1 MAKQANRKDKTMA
14 NKPANTHTSTPAD
27 MEHDFQQVH
36 DIVVFHRAEVARKV
50 NAEML
55 QMAWEIG
62 QYISAR
68 IKSAGW
74 GAKVV
79 DELSEYLQLQEPESR
94 GFGRRN
100 LYNMV
105 EFYEKYSTS
114 EFQEII
120 QSLSQSVFIKKK
132 TQFEIVQMPS
142 AQIVRPEIMQM
153 PSAQITFTPLPT
165 ILTLTTFSN
174 HLEIINRTH
183 SYQESIFYM
192 LYAAQQQLTTKELRR
207 SIVTQTY
214 GSIMSKE
221 KQFTPAMLT
230 QYPGAS
236 FLFKDRLILDFLNLP
251 SDFIEPQLHGG
262 ILENMKDFILE
273 LGKDYVFIGSEYP
286 VKVGGSTKRIDLLF
300 YNRALHCLAAVELKA
315 VDFQAEFVSKM
326 DLYLEALDHDV
337 KKADENPS
345 IGIILCPSIDRTM
358 AEYTLS
364 RSLSPTM
371 VSEYQRKLIPRD
383 ILVKSLHDYCRYL
396 DQATEGNI
404 IENQ

>member
-1 MAKQANRKDKTMA
+1 MPRRENMI
-14 NKPANTHTSTPAD
+14 NKPANIQTSAPSE
-27 MEHDFQQVH
+27 MERDFRKVH

-105 EFYEKYSTS
+105 GFYEKYSTP

-120 QSLSQSVFIKKK
+120 QSLCNSIFIRKK
-132 TQFEIVQMPS
+132 TQSEIVQMPS
-142 AQIVRPEIMQM
+142 AQFTRPEIMQM
-153 PSAQITFTPLPT
+153 PSAQITFTPLPS
-165 ILTLTTFSN
+165 ILALTTFSN
-174 HLEIINRTH
+174 HLEILNRAH
-183 SYQESIFYM
+183 SYQESVFYM

-207 SIVTQTY
+207 AIVTQTY

-221 KQFTPAMLT
+221 KQFTPAMLS

-251 SDFIEPQLHGG
+251 SNFIEPQLHEG
-262 ILENMKDFILE
+262 ILNNMKDFILE

-315 VDFQAEFVSKM
+315 VDFQAEFISKM
-326 DLYLEALDHDV
+326 DMYLEALDRDV

-345 IGIILCPSIDRTM
+345 IGIILCPSIDKTM

-383 ILVKSLHDYCRYL
+383 VLVKSLHDYCRFL
-396 DQATEGNI
+396 DQATNDNVIDNE
-404 IENQ
+404 

>member
-1 MAKQANRKDKTMA
+1 MIEK
-14 NKPANTHTSTPAD
+14 HTNMQISTPNE
-27 MEHDFQQVH
+27 MEQDFQQVH

-79 DELSEYLQLQEPESR
+79 DELSEYLQLQEPDSR

-105 EFYEKYSTS
+105 ELYEKYSTP
-114 EFQEII
+114 EFQEIV
-120 QSLSQSVFIKKK
+120 QSLSSSVFIQKKI
-132 TQFEIVQMPS
+132 QPEIVQMPS
-142 AQIVRPEIMQM
+142 AQMVKPEIMQM
-153 PSAQITFTPLPT
+153 PSAQITFTPLPS

-174 HLEIINRTH
+174 HLEILNRTH
-183 SYQESIFYM
+183 SYQESVFYM

-214 GSIMSKE
+214 GSILSKE
-221 KQFTPAMLT
+221 KQFTPALLS

-251 SDFIEPQLHGG
+251 ADFIEPQLHGG

-286 VKVGGSTKRIDLLF
+286 VKVGGGTKRIDLLF

-326 DLYLEALDHDV
+326 DMYLEALDRDV

-345 IGIILCPSIDRTM
+345 IGIILCPSIDKTM

-383 ILVKSLHDYCRYL
+383 ILVKSLHDYCRFL
-396 DQATEGNI
+396 DQATSSNI
-404 IENQ
+404 IDKQ

>member
-1 MAKQANRKDKTMA
+1 MAKKSVNIQVSMPSEKEKD
-14 NKPANTHTSTPAD
+14 
-27 MEHDFQQVH
+27 FRQVH
-36 DIVVFHRAEVARKV
+36 DIVTFHRAEVARRV
-50 NAEML
+50 NTEML

-62 QYISAR
+62 QYISVR
-68 IKSAGW
+68 VKSSGW

-79 DELSEYLQLQEPESR
+79 DELSEYLQRLEPGSR

-105 EFYEKYSTS
+105 EFFDRYSTPEFFEIVNSLTNSVFVNRQMPS
-114 EFQEII
+114 EF
-120 QSLSQSVFIKKK
+120 
-132 TQFEIVQMPS
+132 VQMPS
-142 AQIVRPEIMQM
+142 AQIERPQIMQM
-153 PSAQITFTPLPT
+153 PSAQIVFTPLPSVLAL
-165 ILTLTTFSN
+165 ITFSN
-174 HLEIINRTH
+174 HIEILNRTH
-183 SYQESIFYM
+183 GYQEAVFYM

-207 SIVTQTY
+207 SIITQTY

-221 KQFTPAMLT
+221 KQLTSAMLS
-230 QYPGAS
+230 QYPEAS
-236 FLFKDRLILDFLNLP
+236 FLLKDRLILDFLNLP
-251 SDFIEPQLHGG
+251 QDFIEPQLHEG
-262 ILENMKDFILE
+262 ILKHMRDFILE

-300 YNRALHCLAAVELKA
+300 YNRALHCLAAIELKS

-326 DLYLEALDHDV
+326 DMYLEALDRDV

-345 IGIILCPSIDRTM
+345 IGIILCPSIDKTM

-383 ILVKSLHDYCRYL
+383 ILVKSLHDYCRFL
-396 DQATEGNI
+396 DQATNGIAIDGE
-404 IENQ
+404 

>member
-1 MAKQANRKDKTMA
+1 MA
-14 NKPANTHTSTPAD
+14 NKPANIQTSTPAEMD
-27 MEHDFQQVH
+27 QDFQHVH

-50 NAEML
+50 NTEML

-79 DELSEYLQLQEPESR
+79 EELSEYLQLQESDSR

-105 EFYEKYSTS
+105 EFYEKYSTP

-120 QSLSQSVFIKKK
+120 KSLSNSIFIQQK
-132 TQFEIVQMPS
+132 TQSEIVQMPS
-142 AQIVRPEIMQM
+142 AQIARPEIMQM
-153 PSAQITFTPLPT
+153 PSAQITFTPLPP

-174 HLEIINRTH
+174 HLEILNRTH
-183 SYQESIFYM
+183 SYQESVFYM

-221 KQFTPAMLT
+221 KQFTPAMLSH
-230 QYPGAS
+230 YPGAS

-251 SDFIEPQLHGG
+251 ANFIEPQLHGG
-262 ILENMKDFILE
+262 ILDNMKDFILE

-326 DLYLEALDHDV
+326 DMYLEALDRDV

-345 IGIILCPSIDRTM
+345 IGIILCPSIDKTM

-371 VSEYQRKLIPRD
+371 VSEYQRKLIPCD

>member
-1 MAKQANRKDKTMA
+1 MENE
-14 NKPANTHTSTPAD
+14 STN
-27 MEHDFQQVH
+27 MQQSVLTEKERNFQQVY

-62 QYISAR
+62 QYISFR
-68 IKSAGW
+68 IKSSGW

-79 DELSEYLQLQEPESR
+79 DELSEYLGRQDPGSR

-105 EFYEKYSTS
+105 EFFDKYSTP

-120 QSLSQSVFIKKK
+120 QSLGNSIFLQQK
-132 TQFEIVQMPS
+132 TQSEIVQMPS
-142 AQIVRPEIMQM
+142 AQMTGPQIVQM
-153 PSAQITFTPLPT
+153 PSAQIHFTPLPA
-165 ILTLTTFSN
+165 ILAITTFSN
-174 HLEIINRTH
+174 HIEILNRTH
-183 SYQESIFYM
+183 SYQEAIFYI
-192 LYAAQQQLTTKELRR
+192 LYAAQQQLTTNELRR

-221 KQFTPAMLT
+221 KRFTPAMMS

-236 FLFKDRLILDFLNLP
+236 FLLKDRLILDFLNLSP
-251 SDFIEPQLHGG
+251 DFIEPELHDG
-262 ILENMKDFILE
+262 ILKHMRDFILE

-300 YNRALHCLAAVELKA
+300 YNRALHCLAAIELKA

-326 DLYLEALDHDV
+326 DMYLEALDRDV

-345 IGIILCPSIDRTM
+345 IGIILCPSIDKTM

-383 ILVKSLHDYCRYL
+383 VLVKSLQDYCRYL
-396 DQATEGNI
+396 DQTTSGCVI
-404 IENQ
+404 DKD

>member
-1 MAKQANRKDKTMA
+1 
-14 NKPANTHTSTPAD
+14 
-27 MEHDFQQVH
+27 
-36 DIVVFHRAEVARKV
+36 
-50 NAEML
+50 
-55 QMAWEIG
+55 
-62 QYISAR
+62 
-68 IKSAGW
+68 
-74 GAKVV
+74 
-79 DELSEYLQLQEPESR
+79 
-94 GFGRRN
+94 

-105 EFYEKYSTS
+105 TFYDKYSTP
-114 EFQEII
+114 EFCEIAK
-120 QSLSQSVFIKKK
+120 SLTNSLFVQHK
-132 TQFEIVQMPS
+132 TQSEIMQMPSAQMARPEIVQMPS
-142 AQIVRPEIMQM
+142 AQMV
-153 PSAQITFTPLPT
+153 FTPLPT

-174 HLEIINRTH
+174 HLEILNRTH

-251 SDFIEPQLHGG
+251 YDFIEPQLHGG

-300 YNRALHCLAAVELKA
+300 YNRALHCLTAVELKA

-326 DLYLEALDHDV
+326 DMYLEALDRDV

-345 IGIILCPSIDRTM
+345 IGIILCPSIDKTM

-383 ILVKSLHDYCRYL
+383 ILVKSLHDYCRFL
-396 DQATEGNI
+396 DQATTGNVI
-404 IENQ
+404 DNE

>member
-1 MAKQANRKDKTMA
+1 MADKKVNIQA
-14 NKPANTHTSTPAD
+14 STPV
-27 MEHDFQQVH
+27 EKDFQQVH
-36 DIVVFHRAEVARKV
+36 DIVVFHRSEVARKV
-50 NAEML
+50 NTEML

-79 DELSEYLQLQEPESR
+79 DELSEYLQQQEPGSR

-105 EFYEKYSTS
+105 IFYDKYSTP
-114 EFQEII
+114 EFCKITK
-120 QSLSQSVFIKKK
+120 SLTNSLFVQHK
-132 TQFEIVQMPS
+132 TQSGIVQMPS
-142 AQIVRPEIMQM
+142 AQMEF
-153 PSAQITFTPLPT
+153 APLPS
-165 ILTLTTFSN
+165 ILTITTFSN
-174 HLEIINRTH
+174 HLEILNRTH
-183 SYQESIFYM
+183 SYQEAVFYM
-192 LYAAQQQLTTKELRR
+192 LYAAQQQLTTNELRR
-207 SIVTQTY
+207 SIVSQTY

-221 KQFTPAMLT
+221 KQFTPAMLS
-230 QYPGAS
+230 QYPCAS
-236 FLFKDRLILDFLNLP
+236 FLLKDRLILDFLNLP
-251 SDFIEPQLHGG
+251 QNFIEPQLREG
-262 ILENMKDFILE
+262 ILKHMRDFILE

-300 YNRALHCLAAVELKA
+300 YNRALHCLAAIELKS
-315 VDFQAEFVSKM
+315 VDFQAEFISKM
-326 DLYLEALDHDV
+326 DMYLEALDRDV

-345 IGIILCPSIDRTM
+345 IGIILCPSIDKTM

-383 ILVKSLHDYCRYL
+383 VLVKSLHDYCRFL
-396 DQATEGNI
+396 DQEISNNMI
-404 IENQ
+404 DKE

>member
-1 MAKQANRKDKTMA
+1 MQRWKYMTK
-14 NKPANTHTSTPAD
+14 KPANTQASTPAE

-62 QYISAR
+62 QYISVR

-79 DELSEYLQLQEPESR
+79 DELSEYLQLQEPDSR

-105 EFYEKYSTS
+105 EFYDKYSTP

-120 QSLSQSVFIKKK
+120 RSLSDSIFIQQK
-132 TQFEIVQMPS
+132 TQSEIVQMPSAQIARPEIVQMPS
-142 AQIVRPEIMQM
+142 AQIVF
-153 PSAQITFTPLPT
+153 SSLPT

-174 HLEIINRTH
+174 HLEILNRTH
-183 SYQESIFYM
+183 SYQEAIFYM

-221 KQFTPAMLT
+221 KQFTPAMLS

-326 DLYLEALDHDV
+326 DMYLEALDRDV

-345 IGIILCPSIDRTM
+345 IGIILCPSIDKTM

-383 ILVKSLHDYCRYL
+383 ILVKSLHDYCSFL
-396 DQATEGNI
+396 DQATDGNI
-404 IENQ
+404 IDNQ

>member
-1 MAKQANRKDKTMA
+1 MA
-14 NKPANTHTSTPAD
+14 NKPANIQASTPAE
-27 MEHDFQQVH
+27 MEQDFQQVH

-68 IKSAGW
+68 IKSAEW

-79 DELSEYLQLQEPESR
+79 DELSEYLQLQEPDSR

-105 EFYEKYSTS
+105 EFYEKYSTP

-120 QSLSQSVFIKKK
+120 KSLSQSVFIQKK
-132 TQFEIVQMPS
+132 TQSEIVQMPS
-142 AQIVRPEIMQM
+142 AQIARPEIMQM
-153 PSAQITFTPLPT
+153 PSAQITFTPLPA

-174 HLEIINRTH
+174 HLEILNRTH
-183 SYQESIFYM
+183 SYQESVFYM

-221 KQFTPAMLT
+221 KQFTPAMLS

-251 SDFIEPQLHGG
+251 ANFIEPQLHGG
-262 ILENMKDFILE
+262 ILDNMKEFILE

-326 DLYLEALDHDV
+326 DMYLEALDRDV

>member
-1 MAKQANRKDKTMA
+1 MADKIVNIQA
-14 NKPANTHTSTPAD
+14 STPV
-27 MEHDFQQVH
+27 EKEKDFQQVH
-36 DIVVFHRAEVARKV
+36 DIVVFHRSEVARKV
-50 NAEML
+50 NTEML

-62 QYISAR
+62 QYISTC

-79 DELSEYLQLQEPESR
+79 DELSEYLQQQEPGSR

-105 EFYEKYSTS
+105 TFYDKYSTPEFCEIAKSLSNSLFVQRKTKS
-114 EFQEII
+114 EFVQMPSA
-120 QSLSQSVFIKKK
+120 QMADS
-132 TQFEIVQMPS
+132 EIVQMPS
-142 AQIVRPEIMQM
+142 AQMV
-153 PSAQITFTPLPT
+153 FTPLPA

-174 HLEIINRTH
+174 HLEILNRTH
-183 SYQESIFYM
+183 SYQESVFYM

-251 SDFIEPQLHGG
+251 SYFIEPQLHGG

-326 DLYLEALDHDV
+326 DMYLEALDRDV

-345 IGIILCPSIDRTM
+345 IGIILCPSIDKTM

-383 ILVKSLHDYCRYL
+383 ILVKSLHDYCRFL

-404 IENQ
+404 IDKK

>member
-1 MAKQANRKDKTMA
+1 MA
-14 NKPANTHTSTPAD
+14 NKPANIQTSTPAE
-27 MEHDFQQVH
+27 MEQDFRQVH

-62 QYISAR
+62 QYIFAR

-79 DELSEYLQLQEPESR
+79 DELSEYLQLQEPDSR

-105 EFYEKYSTS
+105 EFYEKYSTP

-120 QSLSQSVFIKKK
+120 KSLSQSVFIQKK
-132 TQFEIVQMPS
+132 TQPEIVQMLS
-142 AQIVRPEIMQM
+142 AQIARPEIMQM
-153 PSAQITFTPLPT
+153 PSAQINFTPLPP

-174 HLEIINRTH
+174 HLEILNRTH
-183 SYQESIFYM
+183 SYQESVFYM

-221 KQFTPAMLT
+221 KQFTPAMLS

-251 SDFIEPQLHGG
+251 ANFIEPQLHGG
-262 ILENMKDFILE
+262 ILDNMKDFILE

-326 DLYLEALDHDV
+326 DMYLEALDRDV

-345 IGIILCPSIDRTM
+345 IGIILCPSIDKTM

-396 DQATEGNI
+396 DQATEESI

>member
-1 MAKQANRKDKTMA
+1 MT
-14 NKPANTHTSTPAD
+14 NKPANIQAYTPAE
-27 MEHDFQQVH
+27 MEHEFQQVH

-79 DELSEYLQLQEPESR
+79 DELSEYLQLQEPDSR

-105 EFYEKYSTS
+105 EFYEKYSTP
-114 EFQEII
+114 EFQEVI
-120 QSLSQSVFIKKK
+120 QSLSNSIFIQQK
-132 TQFEIVQMPS
+132 TQSEIVQMPS
-142 AQIVRPEIMQM
+142 AQIARPEIMQM
-153 PSAQITFTPLPT
+153 PSAQITFTPLPA

-174 HLEIINRTH
+174 HLEILNRTH
-183 SYQESIFYM
+183 SYQESVFYM

-207 SIVTQTY
+207 SIITQTY
-214 GSIMSKE
+214 GSIMSNE
-221 KQFTPAMLT
+221 KQFTPAMLS
-230 QYPGAS
+230 QYLGAS

-251 SDFIEPQLHGG
+251 ANFIEPQLHKG
-262 ILENMKDFILE
+262 ILDNMKDFILE

-315 VDFQAEFVSKM
+315 MDFQAEFVSKM
-326 DLYLEALDHDV
+326 DMYLEALDRDV

-345 IGIILCPSIDRTM
+345 IGIILCPSIDKTM

-383 ILVKSLHDYCRYL
+383 ILVKSLHDYCRFL
-396 DQATEGNI
+396 DQATEGNVI
-404 IENQ
+404 DN

>member
-1 MAKQANRKDKTMA
+1 
-14 NKPANTHTSTPAD
+14 
-27 MEHDFQQVH
+27 
-36 DIVVFHRAEVARKV
+36 
-50 NAEML
+50 
-55 QMAWEIG
+55 
-62 QYISAR
+62 
-68 IKSAGW
+68 
-74 GAKVV
+74 
-79 DELSEYLQLQEPESR
+79 
-94 GFGRRN
+94 
-100 LYNMV
+100 
-105 EFYEKYSTS
+105 
-114 EFQEII
+114 
-120 QSLSQSVFIKKK
+120 
-132 TQFEIVQMPS
+132 MPS
-142 AQIVRPEIMQM
+142 AQIVF
-153 PSAQITFTPLPT
+153 SALPT

-174 HLEIINRTH
+174 HLEILNRTH
-183 SYQESIFYM
+183 SYQEAIFYM

-221 KQFTPAMLT
+221 KQFTPAMLS

-262 ILENMKDFILE
+262 ILENMKDFI
-273 LGKDYVFIGSEYP
+273 IGSEYP

-326 DLYLEALDHDV
+326 DMYLEALDRDV

-345 IGIILCPSIDRTM
+345 IGIILCPSIDKTM

-383 ILVKSLHDYCRYL
+383 ILVKSLHDYCSFL
-396 DQATEGNI
+396 DQATDGNI
-404 IENQ
+404 IDNQ

>member
-1 MAKQANRKDKTMA
+1 MTKKSANLQA
-14 NKPANTHTSTPAD
+14 STPTEI
-27 MEHDFQQVH
+27 EHDFQRVH

-68 IKSAGW
+68 TKSSSW

-79 DELSEYLQLQEPESR
+79 DELAEYLQLHEPDSR

-105 EFYEKYSTS
+105 AFYDKYSTP
-114 EFQEII
+114 EFQEVIK
-120 QSLSQSVFIKKK
+120 SLNNSVFIQKK
-132 TQFEIVQMPS
+132 TQSEFVQMPS
-142 AQIVRPEIMQM
+142 AQMEGPGIVQIS
-153 PSAQITFTPLPT
+153 SAQITFTPLPA

-174 HLEIINRTH
+174 HLEILNRTH
-183 SYQESIFYM
+183 SYQESIFYI

-207 SIVTQTY
+207 AIVTQTY

-221 KQFTPAMLT
+221 KQFTPAMLS

-262 ILENMKDFILE
+262 ILNNMKDFILE

-326 DLYLEALDHDV
+326 DMYLEALDRDV

-345 IGIILCPSIDRTM
+345 IGIILCPSIDKTM

-396 DQATEGNI
+396 DQTTNGNVI
-404 IENQ
+404 DNE

>member
-1 MAKQANRKDKTMA
+1 MADKIVNIQASIHVEK
-14 NKPANTHTSTPAD
+14 
-27 MEHDFQQVH
+27 DFQQVH
-36 DIVVFHRAEVARKV
+36 NIVVFHRSEVARKV
-50 NAEML
+50 NTEML

-79 DELSEYLQLQEPESR
+79 DELSEYLQLQEPGSR

-105 EFYEKYSTS
+105 TFYDKYSTP
-114 EFQEII
+114 EFCEIA
-120 QSLSQSVFIKKK
+120 QSLTNSLFVQHK
-132 TQFEIVQMPS
+132 TQSEIVQMPS
-142 AQIVRPEIMQM
+142 AQIEF
-153 PSAQITFTPLPT
+153 APLPS
-165 ILTLTTFSN
+165 ILTITTFSN
-174 HLEIINRTH
+174 HLEILNRTH
-183 SYQESIFYM
+183 SYQEAVFYM
-192 LYAAQQQLTTKELRR
+192 LYAAQQQLTTNELRR
-207 SIVTQTY
+207 SIVSQTY

-221 KQFTPAMLT
+221 KQFTPAMLS

-236 FLFKDRLILDFLNLP
+236 FLLKDRLILDFLNLP
-251 SDFIEPQLHGG
+251 QNFIEPQLHEG
-262 ILENMKDFILE
+262 ILKHMRDFILE

-286 VKVGGSTKRIDLLF
+286 VKIGGSTKRIDLLF
-300 YNRALHCLAAVELKA
+300 YNRALHCLAAIELKS
-315 VDFQAEFVSKM
+315 VDFQAEFISKM
-326 DLYLEALDHDV
+326 DMYLEALDRDV

-345 IGIILCPSIDRTM
+345 IGIILCPSIDKTM

-383 ILVKSLHDYCRYL
+383 VLVKSLHDYCRFL
-396 DQATEGNI
+396 DQEISNNMI
-404 IENQ
+404 DKE

>member
-1 MAKQANRKDKTMA
+1 MA
-14 NKPANTHTSTPAD
+14 NKPANIQTSTPAE
-27 MEHDFQQVH
+27 MVQDFQQVH

-79 DELSEYLQLQEPESR
+79 DELSEYLQLQEPDSR

-105 EFYEKYSTS
+105 EFYEKYSTP

-120 QSLSQSVFIKKK
+120 KSLSQSVFIQKK
-132 TQFEIVQMPS
+132 TQPEIVQMPS
-142 AQIVRPEIMQM
+142 AQIARPEIMQM
-153 PSAQITFTPLPT
+153 PSAQINFTPLPP

-174 HLEIINRTH
+174 HLEILNRTH
-183 SYQESIFYM
+183 SYQESVFYM

-221 KQFTPAMLT
+221 KQFTPAMLS

-251 SDFIEPQLHGG
+251 ANFIEPQLHGG
-262 ILENMKDFILE
+262 ILDNMKDFILE

-326 DLYLEALDHDV
+326 DMYLEALDRDV

-345 IGIILCPSIDRTM
+345 IGIILCPSIDKTM

-396 DQATEGNI
+396 DQATEENI

>member
-1 MAKQANRKDKTMA
+1 MPRPLGGKEPDIR
-14 NKPANTHTSTPAD
+14 
-27 MEHDFQQVH
+27 MEHESNDMQQSTLTEKEKDFQPVY

-62 QYISAR
+62 QYISSR
-68 IKSAGW
+68 IKSSGW

-79 DELSEYLQLQEPESR
+79 DELSEYLGRQDPGSR

-105 EFYEKYSTS
+105 EFFDKYSTP
-114 EFQEII
+114 EFHEII
-120 QSLSQSVFIKKK
+120 QSLRDSTFLQQKRQS
-132 TQFEIVQMPS
+132 EIVQMPS
-142 AQIVRPEIMQM
+142 AQMTSPQIVQM
-153 PSAQITFTPLPT
+153 PSAQINFTPLPA
-165 ILTLTTFSN
+165 ILTLTSFSN
-174 HLEIINRTH
+174 HIEILNRTH
-183 SYQESIFYM
+183 GYQEAIFYI

-221 KQFTPAMLT
+221 KRFTPAMLS

-236 FLFKDRLILDFLNLP
+236 FLLKDRLILDFLHLSP
-251 SDFIEPQLHGG
+251 DFIEPELHEG
-262 ILENMKDFILE
+262 ILKHMRDFILE

-300 YNRALHCLAAVELKA
+300 YNRALHCLAAIELKA

-326 DLYLEALDHDV
+326 DMYLEALDRDV

-383 ILVKSLHDYCRYL
+383 VLVKSLQDYCRYL
-396 DQATEGNI
+396 DQATSTTVTP
-404 IENQ
+404 

>member
-1 MAKQANRKDKTMA
+1 MADKKVNIQA
-14 NKPANTHTSTPAD
+14 STPV
-27 MEHDFQQVH
+27 EKEKDFRQVH
-36 DIVVFHRAEVARKV
+36 DIVVFHRSEVARKV
-50 NAEML
+50 NTEML

-79 DELSEYLQLQEPESR
+79 DELSEYLQQQEPGSR

-105 EFYEKYSTS
+105 TFYDKYSTP
-114 EFQEII
+114 EFCEIA
-120 QSLSQSVFIKKK
+120 QSLTNSLFVQHK
-132 TQFEIVQMPS
+132 TQSEIVQMPS
-142 AQIVRPEIMQM
+142 AQIENLEIMQM
-153 PSAQITFTPLPT
+153 PSAQMEFAPLPS
-165 ILTLTTFSN
+165 ILTITTFSN
-174 HLEIINRTH
+174 HLEILNRTH
-183 SYQESIFYM
+183 SYQEAVFYM
-192 LYAAQQQLTTKELRR
+192 LYAAQQQLTTNELRR
-207 SIVTQTY
+207 SIVSQTY

-221 KQFTPAMLT
+221 KQFTPAMLS

-236 FLFKDRLILDFLNLP
+236 FLLKDRLILDFLNLP
-251 SDFIEPQLHGG
+251 QNFIEPQLHEG
-262 ILENMKDFILE
+262 ILKHMRDFILE

-300 YNRALHCLAAVELKA
+300 YNRALHCLAAIELKS

-326 DLYLEALDHDV
+326 DMYLEALDRDV

-345 IGIILCPSIDRTM
+345 IGIILCPSIDKTM

-383 ILVKSLHDYCRYL
+383 ILVKSLHDYCRFL
-396 DQATEGNI
+396 DQEISNNMI
-404 IENQ
+404 DKE

>member
-1 MAKQANRKDKTMA
+1 MA
-14 NKPANTHTSTPAD
+14 NKPANIQASTPAE
-27 MEHDFQQVH
+27 MEQDFQQVH

-68 IKSAGW
+68 IKSAEW

-79 DELSEYLQLQEPESR
+79 DELSEYLQLQEPDSR

-105 EFYEKYSTS
+105 EFYEKYSTP

-120 QSLSQSVFIKKK
+120 KSLSQSVFIQKK
-132 TQFEIVQMPS
+132 TQSEIV
-142 AQIVRPEIMQM
+142 QM
-153 PSAQITFTPLPT
+153 PSAQITFTPLPA

-174 HLEIINRTH
+174 HLEILNRTH
-183 SYQESIFYM
+183 SYQESVFYM

-221 KQFTPAMLT
+221 KQFTPAMLSH
-230 QYPGAS
+230 YPGAS

-251 SDFIEPQLHGG
+251 ANFIEPQLHGG
-262 ILENMKDFILE
+262 ILDNMKEFILE

-326 DLYLEALDHDV
+326 DMYLEALDRDV